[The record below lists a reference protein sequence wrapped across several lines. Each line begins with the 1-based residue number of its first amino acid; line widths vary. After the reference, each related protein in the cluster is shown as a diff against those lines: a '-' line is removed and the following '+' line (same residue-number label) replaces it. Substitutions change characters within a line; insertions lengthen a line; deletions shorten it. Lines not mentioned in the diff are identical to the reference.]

1 QGNYLPGIDA
11 LRGIS
16 SRIAKDDNYWDML
29 ANGAGFAT
37 LYRGETIYKT
47 AIDNKTDYFVY
58 LVDHKGNAL
67 KRTSKDL
74 VMLCEMINEILDE
87 CK

>member
-1 QGNYLPGIDA
+1 MQIH
-11 LRGIS
+11 
-16 SRIAKDDNYWDML
+16 
-29 ANGAGFAT
+29 T
-37 LYRGETIYKT
+37 VYRGETIYKT